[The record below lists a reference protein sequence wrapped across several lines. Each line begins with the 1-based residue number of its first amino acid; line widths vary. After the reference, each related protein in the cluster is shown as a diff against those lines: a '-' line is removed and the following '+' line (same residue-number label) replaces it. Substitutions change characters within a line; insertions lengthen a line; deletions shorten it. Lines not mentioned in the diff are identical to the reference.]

1 MNLDKLQYT
10 RMEAAKLLSVST
22 DKLDDLRKDGLI
34 AARTIGS
41 RVYFAAS
48 ELEAFVSKEG
58 KIDE

>member
-10 RMEAAKLLSVST
+10 KMEAAKLLSIST
-22 DKLDDLRKDGLI
+22 DKLDDLRRDGLI

-41 RVYFAAS
+41 RVYFAAG